1 RELHIEK
8 AMDVMTTSA
17 YKQDAFG
24 LEEPELIDGQLQ
36 QQLCL
41 CKYFQCRKYTVDGEL
56 SIYMDNASFAS
67 VIVLSGSGE
76 IIADYEKI
84 DIKKGDSIF
93 ASAGRKTIK
102 IKGRCEVLL
111 TNI

>member
-1 RELHIEK
+1 
-8 AMDVMTTSA
+8 MDVMTTSA

-24 LEEPELIDGQLQ
+24 LEEPEVIDGQLQ

-67 VIVLSGSGE
+67 VVVLYGE
-76 IIADYEKI
+76 ARITTGNEELSVV
-84 DIKKGDSIF
+84 KGDSVF
-93 ASAGRKTIK
+93 ASAGRKTLHIE
-102 IKGRCEVLL
+102 GRCEIIL
-111 TNI
+111 TSI